1 MTKRFLYFVLFFGS
15 TLVSAFGQKSGSQ
28 EQRKTLAFLQIELP
42 STTAKMLSLLPE
54 PGLMIYNTNEGI
66 QGNVQYP
73 AVGKGIYTYDGFGW
87 IANKVREMPAVR
99 PEEMEPY
106 VSNVVIL
113 LAEGTF
119 RTPSPSTEA
128 GRYFY
133 IRNTS
138 ASQSIFVTSVLDF
151 GETQARLVEL
161 KPKQGAMMIYSDGT
175 NWYRI
180 N

>member
-1 MTKRFLYFVLFFGS
+1 MTNRFLYFVLFFGLS
-15 TLVSAFGQKSGSQ
+15 LISAFGQKSGSQ
-28 EQRKTLAFLQIELP
+28 EERKTLALLQVELP

-54 PGLMIYNTNEGI
+54 SGMTIYNTNEGI
-66 QGNVQYP
+66 QGNVSYP
-73 AVGKGIYTYDGFGW
+73 AIGKGIYTFDGSGW
-87 IANKVREMPAVR
+87 IANKVHEMPALR
-99 PEEMEPY
+99 PDEMEPY
-106 VSNVVIL
+106 ISNAVIL

-138 ASQSIFVTSVLDF
+138 ANQSVFVTSVLDF
-151 GETQARLVEL
+151 GETQPGLVEL

-175 NWYRI
+175 RWYRI

>member
-1 MTKRFLYFVLFFGS
+1 MTNRFLYFVLFFGLS
-15 TLVSAFGQKSGSQ
+15 LISAFGQKSGSQ
-28 EQRKTLAFLQIELP
+28 EERKTLALLQVELP

-54 PGLMIYNTNEGI
+54 SGMTIYNTNEGI
-66 QGNVQYP
+66 QGNVSYP
-73 AVGKGIYTYDGFGW
+73 AIGKGIYTFDGSGW
-87 IANKVREMPAVR
+87 IANKVHEMPALR
-99 PEEMEPY
+99 PDEMEPY
-106 VSNVVIL
+106 ISNSVIL

-138 ASQSIFVTSVLDF
+138 ANQSVFVTSVLDF
-151 GETQARLVEL
+151 GETQPGLVEL

-175 NWYRI
+175 RWYRI